1 MKLGMFLS
9 NFDSKVD
16 DKRRVSVPASF
27 RKALGGEDVVYIWPS
42 IDKSKAC
49 LEGGGRGLI
58 ANFQNA
64 LRRLKPM
71 DPRRRALEY
80 GILGQCREFS
90 FDAGGGGRI
99 VLTKEFAAFAGIK
112 NEAKFVGLG
121 DRFEI
126 WSSEGYDKMAAEM
139 IRIAED
145 SGDLIDPFDPGFA
158 IGVEVAE

>member
-1 MKLGMFLS
+1 MFLS

-27 RKALGGEDVVYIWPS
+27 RKALGGEDVIYVWPS
-42 IDKSKAC
+42 IDKSKTC
-49 LEGGGRGLI
+49 LEGGGRELI
-58 ANFQNA
+58 ANFQRA

-99 VLTKEFAAFAGIK
+99 VLTKEFASYAEIRS
-112 NEAKFVGLG
+112 EAKFVGLG

-126 WSSEGYDKMAAEM
+126 WSSEAYDKMAAEM
-139 IRIAED
+139 VKIAED
-145 SGDLIDPFDPGFA
+145 SGDLIDPFDLGFGGEA
-158 IGVEVAE
+158 AE